1 MSVSTEDLP
10 ARLLAHIRSSRL
22 FPQPGLALLAVS
34 GGIDSV
40 ALLDLMVSLAPE
52 LELELAVAHVNH
64 GISAEASAAAPRVS
78 EWAGRYSLPFYVQ
91 RLQLGPAASET
102 LARDERYRALR
113 RIQHQVAARYLVTA
127 HQADDQ
133 AETVLYRL
141 LRGSGVFGLA
151 AIPQRG
157 PQGLVRPLLPYR
169 RRELAEWLEQRFPD
183 AQNRPILFQDPANA
197 DPRYDRVW
205 VRQVVMPVLR
215 DRLGP
220 DLERNLAQ
228 TAADARADRR
238 AWAAWLR
245 TAPEL
250 EFSREPDRVEVA
262 RAPLARYD
270 KTLSEALLRALAR
283 EVNCMLGPKRA
294 AALQEFVVRS
304 KSGRRFQLGAG
315 WEAELS
321 FGRLRILNTDR
332 RGLVHDRTRAVCWG
346 TGRQGCVWWL
356 DWAFRWCTET
366 AADTR
371 RVAMTTWVTP
381 GAGEIRMPQAGD
393 RMVPL
398 GGVGRRK
405 VRRMLM
411 EARIPARE
419 RQDYP
424 VLVRGDDVIWIPG
437 ICRSAA
443 AVPQVGQ
450 EAMRLDA
457 RAHARG

>member
-1 MSVSTEDLP
+1 MTATGEDLR

-22 FPQPGLALLAVS
+22 FPQPGVALLAVS
-34 GGIDSV
+34 GGVDSV
-40 ALLDLMVSLAPE
+40 ALLDLMASLAPD
-52 LELELAVAHVNH
+52 LELGLAVAHVDH

-78 EWAGRYSLPFYVQ
+78 EWAGRYSLPCHVEK
-91 RLQLGPAASET
+91 LQLGAAASET
-102 LARDERYRALR
+102 AARNERYRALR
-113 RIQHQVAARYLVTA
+113 RMQAQVGARYLVTA

-151 AIPQRG
+151 AIPQVG
-157 PQGLVRPLLPYR
+157 PRGLVRPLLPFS

-183 AQNRPILFQDPANA
+183 PGSRPILFDDPANA
-197 DPRYDRVW
+197 DQRHDRVW
-205 VRQVVMPVLR
+205 VRQVIMPVLR

-220 DLERNLAQ
+220 DLERTLAR

-245 TAPEL
+245 AVPEL
-250 EFSREPDRVEVA
+250 EFRREAGRVEVA
-262 RAPLARYD
+262 RAPLARYH
-270 KTLSEALLRALAR
+270 KTLSEGLLRALAR
-283 EVNCMLGPKRA
+283 EVNCVLGPKRA
-294 AALQEFVVRS
+294 RSLREFVLRS
-304 KSGRRFQLGAG
+304 TSGRRFQLGEG
-315 WEAELS
+315 WEAELAL
-321 FGRLRILNTDR
+321 GRLRIVSAGEQTLALDR
-332 RGLVHDRTRAVCWG
+332 SRAVAWG
-346 TGRQGCVWWL
+346 RGDEGCAWWP
-356 DWAFRWCTET
+356 DWVFTWCTET
-366 AADTR
+366 AKETR

-381 GAGEIRMPQAGD
+381 GEGEIRVPEAGD

-424 VLVRGDDVIWIPG
+424 VFVRGSDVLWIPG
-437 ICRSAA
+437 ICRSAV
-443 AVPQVGQ
+443 AVPRVGQ
-450 EAMRLDA
+450 VAVRLDA
-457 RAHARG
+457 RVRTGR